1 MQDVRLHF
9 VHDLCQLSQ
18 CGLRKRVTI
27 CVLSL
32 QIYHGRR
39 KNYPDRKAISDQIS
53 TIRKR
58 ALRSGGDGK
67 VEQTVCAG

>member
-18 CGLRKRVTI
+18 CGLMKRVTI

-39 KNYPDRKAISDQIS
+39 KNYPDRKVISDQEASIKEW
-53 TIRKR
+53 R
-58 ALRSGGDGK
+58 
-67 VEQTVCAG
+67 